1 MKTYIL
7 ERDGKALL
15 FGTENECIKMKD
27 DESYLLALQGVPLDK
42 ETINTLNGILIGR
55 YGAYREKSI
64 VQDFGS
70 IEAVKTP
77 YEDSVINV
85 YNKTGEGFQVFIR
98 DCEHYKQGDI
108 TN

>member
-15 FGTENECIKMKD
+15 FGTENECIKMKN

-42 ETINTLNGILIGR
+42 ETIDTLNGILIGR

-64 VQDFGS
+64 LQDFGG

-77 YEDSVINV
+77 YNDSVINV
-85 YNKTGEGFQVFIR
+85 YNKEGNGFQVFVK
-98 DCEHYKQGDI
+98 DAGHYRQGDI